1 MDLGDIDVSELSS
14 SEQFYLNFISQGNNV
29 RKSLDVMTQNPMKYN
44 AALLMKIIK
53 DNEDTEYGQ
62 KYDFANIKI
71 IHYAK
76 SSGTMGN
83 PKRIPIT
90 SLNQEINMKYNYA
103 YLFNLF
109 AEKVGLDWIKYPC
122 LNLTELSMSKLPS
135 GDTYGS
141 ISGKIMDVFGDMIS
155 EITTSP
161 IEALIP
167 SVGTN
172 IRYIHV
178 RFALVNPDISFTI
191 TSFVSLF
198 LEFLR
203 YIKGNWEL
211 LVNDIE
217 RGTIDES
224 IKMPNEVRE
233 SLLGKIEPMPERAE
247 ELRKIFEEGF
257 DEPIVPKIWPKMLLL
272 IGCGSGGFKNYLDK
286 IKEFTSS
293 DFNFALI
300 GLTASEGIFSLFT
313 ELNNPDAVLIPDSM
327 FYEFLPL
334 DANGDYS
341 KIVTM
346 DKLEEGKEYEVITT
360 NLSGFYRYR
369 MKDVVRCTG
378 RYNNTPLIEFLYR
391 MDQCLC
397 VAGEKVNGENLRA
410 AAYKTEKDFGFDL
423 IDFSVYVDSDSSPMK
438 YVYLMEVEDLPENVT
453 KESIQEKL
461 NENFCATDSV
471 LCNKIE
477 KSIIGKT
484 ELYFLQPE
492 TYLLYKELKV
502 ARGASPAQVKPPR
515 ILRDERDIS
524 FFNVLR
530 DGELNRV
537 DYLNM
542 EEITLKSNIENLDL
556 LFLKIEEFLEDKGVS
571 IKSKLKLELIIEED
585 LTLEANQRDI
595 GGLGLTI
602 VRKNVDEIDYK
613 YENNQ
618 NILTIEKI
626 F

>member
-1 MDLGDIDVSELSS
+1 
-14 SEQFYLNFISQGNNV
+14 
-29 RKSLDVMTQNPMKYN
+29 
-44 AALLMKIIK
+44 
-53 DNEDTEYGQ
+53 
-62 KYDFANIKI
+62 
-71 IHYAK
+71 
-76 SSGTMGN
+76 
-83 PKRIPIT
+83 
-90 SLNQEINMKYNYA
+90 
-103 YLFNLF
+103 
-109 AEKVGLDWIKYPC
+109 
-122 LNLTELSMSKLPS
+122 
-135 GDTYGS
+135 
-141 ISGKIMDVFGDMIS
+141 
-155 EITTSP
+155 
-161 IEALIP
+161 
-167 SVGTN
+167 
-172 IRYIHV
+172 
-178 RFALVNPDISFTI
+178 
-191 TSFVSLF
+191 
-198 LEFLR
+198 
-203 YIKGNWEL
+203 
-211 LVNDIE
+211 
-217 RGTIDES
+217 
-224 IKMPNEVRE
+224 
-233 SLLGKIEPMPERAE
+233 
-247 ELRKIFEEGF
+247 
-257 DEPIVPKIWPKMLLL
+257 
-272 IGCGSGGFKNYLDK
+272 
-286 IKEFTSS
+286 
-293 DFNFALI
+293 
-300 GLTASEGIFSLFT
+300 
-313 ELNNPDAVLIPDSM
+313 
-327 FYEFLPL
+327 
-334 DANGDYS
+334 
-341 KIVTM
+341 
-346 DKLEEGKEYEVITT
+346 
-360 NLSGFYRYR
+360 
-369 MKDVVRCTG
+369 
-378 RYNNTPLIEFLYR
+378 

-397 VAGEKVNGENLRA
+397 VAGEKVNVENLRA

-530 DGELNRV
+530 DGELNRA

-571 IKSKLKLELIIEED
+571 IKSKLKLELIIEELFVNICNYAYEKEGEIKIQYGLLEDPLRIIINFIDGGVEFNPLDKEIPD